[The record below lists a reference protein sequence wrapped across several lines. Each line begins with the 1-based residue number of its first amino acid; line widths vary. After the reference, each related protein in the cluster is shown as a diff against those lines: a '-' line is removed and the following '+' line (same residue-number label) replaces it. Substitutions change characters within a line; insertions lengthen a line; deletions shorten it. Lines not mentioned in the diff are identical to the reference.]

1 LSERLLEL
9 RKKSKL
15 TQVELSSRL
24 KMARTTY
31 SGYEL
36 GTSEPDNDTL
46 EKIADYYGVT
56 TDNLLGREIKEVYIE
71 ETEMEAMKR
80 EIREIVAKA
89 QTGEDVKSIL
99 HIMRKVMKE

>member
-1 LSERLLEL
+1 MLGEQLLEL

-15 TQVELSSRL
+15 TQAALSARL
-24 KMARTTY
+24 KIARTTY

-56 TDNLLGREIKEVYIE
+56 TDHLLGREPKEISTE
-71 ETEMEAMKR
+71 ETESQAKR
-80 EIREIVAKA
+80 RLAKDLLSKIKPEKLEHTLFLLE
-89 QTGEDVKSIL
+89 QL
-99 HIMRKVMKE
+99 NKE